1 MHKNVKGTRKIPEV
15 CTSGIFRLKIAQK
28 RKTPEKFKFFG
39 SLWGFFVCS
48 DDEGALLGVKDGT
61 PDDEGA
67 SLGIKDGSTDIL
79 GATDN
84 EGASDGC
91 MLGSCDN
98 EGASLGCMLGSC
110 DARLAS
116 VQTFP
121 PLSI

>member
-1 MHKNVKGTRKIPEV
+1 MRTHVLAKALEEGWILGSTDILGFALMDGVML
-15 CTSGIFRLKIAQK
+15 GIVD
-28 RKTPEKFKFFG
+28 G
-39 SLWGFFVCS
+39 S
-48 DDEGALLGVKDGT
+48 
-61 PDDEGA
+61 PDNEGA

-98 EGASLGCMLGSC
+98 EGASEGASLGCMLGSF

-121 PLSI
+121 SLSLSF